1 MRRRVSDRGIG
12 EIVAASL
19 AIAAIAILIFLIFL
33 IYVNSVRSLG
43 SLYGR
48 ISNLISYYS
57 SKIGIINI
65 SCSGSNCYVNVGVPS
80 ISISEIS
87 GIVCT
92 FMNLTLTRYIPCT
105 IYSRGSDY
113 VTLSIP
119 STALSSIGYLKMTL
133 LLSSGVRYSLSMYN
147 GYPYITVQSFPTVT
161 NNRTGYLAL
170 SLEVYDNS
178 SAWICTNASIVLYN
192 ASGYCK
198 VSQEIFNISQI
209 CIEPGKAIYRTWL
222 VKYNCT
228 TSTCILNGTITVYID
243 DYRKVSYNT
252 TLLIY
257 G

>member
-1 MRRRVSDRGIG
+1 MRRRVSERGVG

-19 AIAAIAILIFLIFL
+19 AIAAIAVLIFLIFL

-43 SLYGR
+43 SIYGK
-48 ISNLISYYS
+48 IGNLLSYYS
-57 SKIGIINI
+57 SKIDVVNI
-65 SCSGSNCYVNVGVPS
+65 SCNGANCYVNVGIPS

-87 GIVCT
+87 GVVCT
-92 FMNLTLTRYIPCT
+92 FTNLSLTKVVPCL
-105 IYSRGSDY
+105 IYGGGADY
-113 VTLSIP
+113 VTLSLP
-119 STALSSIGYLKMTL
+119 SSIFNSIGYLKMTL
-133 LLSSGVRYSLSMYN
+133 LLSSNVRYSLSIYD
-147 GYPYITVQSFPTVT
+147 GYPYISVESFPTVT

-170 SLEVYDNS
+170 SLEIYDNS

-192 ASGYCK
+192 VTGYCK
-198 VSQEIFNISQI
+198 ITQTELNISQI
-209 CIEPGKAIYRTWL
+209 CIEPGRAIYRTWL

-228 TSTCILNGTITVYID
+228 TSTCIVNGTVTVYID